1 MVSDGRPLLRT
12 RYATLSRESSS
23 PSLSHP
29 SPSSPTPPPCTRQ
42 VRFTYDASPFMPAV
56 LGGGSRLQFE
66 ISKNGG
72 ETWDAAG
79 QVTSISNFKPFV
91 TRHTFHDSL

>member
-12 RYATLSRESSS
+12 RYATLSRQPSS
-23 PSLSHP
+23 PSLSSFSFFSNP
-29 SPSSPTPPPCTRQ
+29 SPCTRQ

-79 QVTSISNFKPFV
+79 QVTSISNFKPCV